1 MNKIKLIGASLLA
14 WLVFCANTSYASE
27 DNITDYSKALEL
39 SLPEKDTTYSADD
52 LKKLIDQTV
61 TSVAYQTSDDY
72 FKNLYHVAIEN
83 AHDYLGFNSEDD
95 DATTFAYH
103 KFINEIEKIDQLKD
117 MNLDDVDTDS
127 VFYKNPK
134 YTIAYLNLDKSLQE
148 ELDNMKT
155 NDRNFLTISELE
167 ASKKYILP
175 IFFYEFPYQFM
186 HDKDKDGMVGE
197 WQAETEKLFKNNS
210 LTKAYR
216 KASPDQRRFIKELDA
231 DKNGFIDLIEIKKAN
246 LVYEDDLEWVRNFI
260 PDKDKE
266 SFSKIEEDPTS
277 KTPITKKEEP
287 ELTYPET
294 KFIYDPVFIQDDEDI
309 KIVNKDSTSKYKYDS
324 IFYIKNR
331 TSSFYE
337 NLTDEQRLE
346 LDAMNTD
353 GDAYLSIEE
362 LEKSENYNLPID
374 KSHWLYSFMYDKNND
389 GLINEDD
396 RNPYP
401 KPYEENFAKE
411 DENLQANDDLYSS
424 VFYKNEKTRDAY
436 LNLTDEKK
444 KELDEMNTDGK
455 YPLTLDE
462 VKASGKFS
470 IPIKKDRDWIYPFM
484 VDRNNNGEVGE
495 DYEIYENVE
504 KEPSTEKLENKKDTQ
519 NPDSRKEI
527 VTNPVS
533 QETTNPS
540 RPILKETT
548 TSTIIQPNSSN
559 VKAASNVRTGVSNL
573 NLIYPVIFSSLAG
586 LIILKKYK

>member
-61 TSVAYQTSDDY
+61 TSVAYQTFDDY

-559 VKAASNVRTGVSNL
+559 VKAASNVKTGVSNL

>member
-401 KPYEENFAKE
+401 KPYDENFAKE

-444 KELDEMNTDGK
+444 KELDGMNTDGK

-559 VKAASNVRTGVSNL
+559 VKAASNVKTGVSNL
-573 NLIYPVIFSSLAG
+573 NLIYPVIFYSLAG

>member
-337 NLTDEQRLE
+337 NLTDDQRLE

-559 VKAASNVRTGVSNL
+559 VKAASNVKTGVSNL

>member
-389 GLINEDD
+389 GKIDEDD
-396 RNPYP
+396 RNHYDYP
-401 KPYEENFAKE
+401 EKE
-411 DENLQANDDLYSS
+411 YILDENSKSNLSDDLYQSP
-424 VFYKNEKTRDAY
+424 FYKNSKTRQAY
-436 LNLTDEKK
+436 LDLTDEQRN
-444 KELDEMNTDGK
+444 ELDNMNTDEK
-455 YPLTLDE
+455 YPLTVEE
-462 VKASGKFS
+462 VIATGKFDT
-470 IPIKKDRDWIYPFM
+470 PIKKDRDWIYPFM
-484 VDRNNNGEVGE
+484 IDKNNDGEIGE
-495 DYEIYENVE
+495 SYEYYKEN
-504 KEPSTEKLENKKDTQ
+504 EPVASNYQNTSYDKTNTPTQ
-519 NPDSRKEI
+519 NKTI
-527 VTNPVS
+527 
-533 QETTNPS
+533 
-540 RPILKETT
+540 TT
-548 TSTIIQPNSSN
+548 TTPIVRDTTATVINQPKSYSN
-559 VKAASNVRTGVSNL
+559 QSEKSVKAANNAKTGISGLKTVSKVL
-573 NLIYPVIFSSLAG
+573 FIAGTSLF
-586 LIILKKYK
+586 IIKKYN

>member
-72 FKNLYHVAIEN
+72 FKNLYHVSIEN

-167 ASKKYILP
+167 ASKKYIPP

-287 ELTYPET
+287 ELTFPET

-519 NPDSRKEI
+519 NLDSRKEI

-559 VKAASNVRTGVSNL
+559 VKAASNVKTGVSNL

>member
-331 TSSFYE
+331 TSYFYE

-455 YPLTLDE
+455 YPLTLVE

-470 IPIKKDRDWIYPFM
+470 IPIKRDRDWIYPFM

-533 QETTNPS
+533 QETTKPS

-559 VKAASNVRTGVSNL
+559 VKAASNVKTGVSNL

>member
-27 DNITDYSKALEL
+27 DNITDYRKALEL

-287 ELTYPET
+287 ELTYPEI

-411 DENLQANDDLYSS
+411 DENLQANDYLYSS
-424 VFYKNEKTRDAY
+424 VFYKTEKTRDAY

-559 VKAASNVRTGVSNL
+559 VKAASNVKTGVSNL

>member
-231 DKNGFIDLIEIKKAN
+231 DNNGFIDLIEIKKAN

-362 LEKSENYNLPID
+362 LEKSENYKLPID

-559 VKAASNVRTGVSNL
+559 VKAASNVKTGVSNL

>member
-167 ASKKYILP
+167 ASKKYIPP

-331 TSSFYE
+331 TRSFYE

-374 KSHWLYSFMYDKNND
+374 KSHWFYSFMYDKNND

-401 KPYEENFAKE
+401 KPYDENFAKE

-504 KEPSTEKLENKKDTQ
+504 KESSTEKLENKKDTQ

-559 VKAASNVRTGVSNL
+559 VKAASNVKTGVSNL
-573 NLIYPVIFSSLAG
+573 NLIYPVIFYSLAG

>member
-309 KIVNKDSTSKYKYDS
+309 KIVNKDNTSKYKYDS

-401 KPYEENFAKE
+401 KPYDENFAKE

-519 NPDSRKEI
+519 NQDSRKEI

-540 RPILKETT
+540 RPILKETA

-559 VKAASNVRTGVSNL
+559 VKAASNVKTGVSNL